1 MKQLQGDA
9 ESGAGEYPG
18 VYIKNR
24 WYIVAA
30 SSEISR
36 KPLRRVVLDEPLVI
50 YRGEDGRA
58 IVMDDTCPHRFAPL
72 SEGKL
77 IGDHIQ
83 CPYHGIEFAPD
94 GKCVRIPGQSHIAVS
109 MRVNAFKTIER
120 FGWIWTWIGDQGN
133 VNESLMPDW
142 PFLDDPKWDAHLYY
156 YHVKADYLL
165 VVDNLLDLSH
175 VSFTHADTVGDPKFA
190 ETPPSVEVEG
200 ETVRNI
206 FRISDTEPAPF
217 FRRIA
222 GMDGRVDRT
231 SVMIFKPPAYIDNI
245 ATVLPHGTT
254 DLARGFQ
261 LRAQVGCIT
270 PETATT
276 CHYFVSWSRNFAIG
290 KSWVT
295 DAARKNNDK
304 TVSQDI
310 AMIEA
315 QQRILDKFPNRR
327 QVSMY
332 VDGAQI
338 RARRIISKI
347 IAQQL
352 DHHAKTNQVAAE

>member
-1 MKQLQGDA
+1 MKQLQGEA

-120 FGWIWTWIGDQGN
+120 YGWIWTWIGDQGN
-133 VNESLMPDW
+133 VDESLMPDW

-156 YHVKADYLL
+156 YHVIGG
-165 VVDNLLDLSH
+165 LS
-175 VSFTHADTVGDPKFA
+175 
-190 ETPPSVEVEG
+190 
-200 ETVRNI
+200 
-206 FRISDTEPAPF
+206 
-217 FRRIA
+217 
-222 GMDGRVDRT
+222 
-231 SVMIFKPPAYIDNI
+231 
-245 ATVLPHGTT
+245 
-254 DLARGFQ
+254 
-261 LRAQVGCIT
+261 
-270 PETATT
+270 
-276 CHYFVSWSRNFAIG
+276 SR
-290 KSWVT
+290 
-295 DAARKNNDK
+295 
-304 TVSQDI
+304 
-310 AMIEA
+310 
-315 QQRILDKFPNRR
+315 RR
-327 QVSMY
+327 QPTGSFACVVY
-332 VDGAQI
+332 P
-338 RARRIISKI
+338 RRHGWRSKI
-347 IAQQL
+347 CR
-352 DHHAKTNQVAAE
+352 DPAECRGGGRNRPQHFSNFGYRACSVLSTDCRYGRTG